1 LTEKTN
7 LCLTNIKDVMMVLVL
22 NSEDLTTSKIFKEKW
37 LAKVKM
43 VKEEIKQL
51 SKDERKELDK
61 SYSMWY
67 ASTLEKLIPES
78 ARTIKPLQW

>member
-1 LTEKTN
+1 
-7 LCLTNIKDVMMVLVL
+7 MMVLVL

-78 ARTIKPLQW
+78 ARAIKPLQW